1 MSNPA
6 YDIHCRT
13 WSMNHVA
20 MAADVPLRASAEELA
35 GIYSRS
41 AVIPYHGYILYV
53 WRSVFDIEWSY
64 AVYRFDTSDRSG
76 SAPASMI
83 SIMHRNYD
91 DMGEAVKAAML
102 RAEDIQRS
110 RIMEKGDI

>member
-1 MSNPA
+1 MNSPA
-6 YDIHCRT
+6 YSIHCRP
-13 WSMNHVA
+13 WSMDHIA
-20 MAADVPLRASAEELA
+20 MAAGVPLRASADELT

-41 AVIPYHGYILYV
+41 AVITYHGYILYV
-53 WRSVFDIEWSY
+53 WRAFADMEWSC

-76 SAPASMI
+76 SAPAGMI

-91 DMGEAVKAAML
+91 DMGDAVKAAML

-110 RIMEKGDI
+110 RFMKERGL

>member
-1 MSNPA
+1 MNSPA
-6 YDIHCRT
+6 YDIHCRP
-13 WSMNHVA
+13 WSMDHIA
-20 MAADVPLRASAEELA
+20 MAAGVPLRASADELA

-41 AVIPYHGYILYV
+41 AVIPYHGYMLYV
-53 WRSVFDIEWSY
+53 WRAIADVEWSC
-64 AVYRFDTSDRSG
+64 AVYRFDTPARSG
-76 SAPASMI
+76 SAPAGMI

-110 RIMEKGDI
+110 RFMEKGDM